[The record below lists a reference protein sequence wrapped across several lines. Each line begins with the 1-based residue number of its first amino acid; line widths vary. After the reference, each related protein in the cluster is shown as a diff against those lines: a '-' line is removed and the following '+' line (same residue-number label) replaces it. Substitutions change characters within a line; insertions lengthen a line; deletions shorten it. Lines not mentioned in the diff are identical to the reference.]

1 MDRRSFLVYA
11 GFGSVV
17 STLNTL
23 LTNTSAGI
31 AQKSTNNNKI
41 LLVQTPPNYFV
52 NVYAFGNLVSGKT
65 NQAYIIAAN
74 TKTIQK
80 AIDTVGQQGGGTIY
94 IPKGYYQV
102 TPENLTVNSPSS
114 IVINYDNITLLGDG
128 IGKTIIESRGSW
140 SVINRQVVRGHGIMI
155 KGTDNSLYPRKNIT
169 IKNLELQGGTTGF
182 TGNNAWPAN
191 TKTGDGWDITHK
203 GICLDF
209 DKHLDNITI
218 DSVYVHDFRGEVI
231 YNGGLW
237 LGKLTISNTKLA
249 NSNGSMLSVD
259 ANLTVTNCEF
269 VNTATA
275 WVENAPI
282 SPNKSYSF
290 DKCVFKD
297 SIGHG
302 LVVAQ
307 GMFPL
312 GRKVTITNCNFY
324 NSPSGICPFGGA
336 SNFVVTTNK
345 FYDVKNALLT
355 SGINKNIEFY
365 QNEIY
370 GQTVPVT
377 TAYLFG
383 KLSNVVIKNNYHQ
396 GSNNAPMVGC
406 ILYYADLTNIV
417 IENNIFKNCRTPE
430 QPANLTNERPLF
442 RNNQYI
448 NVERCDTQGSYILW
462 WGQETPY
469 IITPKCEEVVL
480 SNTTNSAVITIGMSI
495 SSYVDGQEV
504 LVTGGSINKKVKLP
518 QNSDTIQCQSDRLLS
533 GRGEKLTLR
542 FKKSSQKWYEISYS
556 S

>member
-1 MDRRSFLVYA
+1 MDRRTFLIYA
-11 GFGSVV
+11 GLGSVV
-17 STLNTL
+17 STLNAL
-23 LTNTSAGI
+23 LTNTSSGV
-31 AQKSTNNNKI
+31 AQTSTNKT
-41 LLVQTPPNYFV
+41 LLAQTLPTRWV
-52 NVYAFGNLVSGKT
+52 NVYTFGKLVSGKT
-65 NQAYIIAAN
+65 NKAYIIAAN
-74 TKTIQK
+74 TKIIQK
-80 AIDTVGQQGGGTIY
+80 AIDTVGKQGGGTIY
-94 IPKGYYQV
+94 IPRGYYQV
-102 TPENLTVNSPSS
+102 APENLTVYSPSS
-114 IVINYDNITLLGDG
+114 IVINYNNITLIGDG

-140 SVINRQVVRGHGIMI
+140 SIIRGQVVRGHGIMI
-155 KGTDNSLYPRKNIT
+155 KGTNNSLYPRKNIT
-169 IKNLELQGGTTGF
+169 IKNLELQGGTNGF

-231 YNGGLW
+231 YNGGSW
-237 LGKLTISNTKLA
+237 LGKLTILNTKLA

-307 GMFPL
+307 GRFPL

-336 SNFVVTTNK
+336 SDFVVTKNK
-345 FYDVKNALLT
+345 FFDVKNALLT
-355 SGINKNIEFY
+355 TDVNRNIQFY

-370 GQTVPVT
+370 GQKKSIT

-396 GSNNAPMVGC
+396 ATTNAPIVAC
-406 ILYYADLTNIV
+406 VFYYGDLKNIV
-417 IENNIFKNCRTPE
+417 IENNIFKTCRTPE
-430 QPANLTNERPLF
+430 QLADVTNERPLF

-448 NVERCDTQGSYILW
+448 NVERRNSQGSYVLS
-462 WGQETPY
+462 GGEQTVQMV
-469 IITPKCEEVVL
+469 TPKCEELVL
-480 SNTTNSAVITIGMSI
+480 NNLTSSAVTTVGI
-495 SSYVDGQEV
+495 SVSRYIDGQDV
-504 LVTGGSINKKVKLP
+504 LLTGGSINKKIKLP
-518 QNSDTIQCQSDRLLS
+518 RNSDTIQCQSDRLLS
-533 GRGEKLTLR
+533 GRGEKLRLR
-542 FKKSSQKWYEISYS
+542 FKKSSQKWHEISYS

>member
-1 MDRRSFLVYA
+1 MDRRTFLIYA
-11 GFGSVV
+11 GFGSAVT
-17 STLNTL
+17 TLNTL
-23 LTNTSAGI
+23 LTNTSSGV
-31 AQKSTNNNKI
+31 AQKSTNYNKI
-41 LLVQTPPNYFV
+41 SLAQTLPNLFV
-52 NVYAFGNLVSGKT
+52 NVYTFGKLVSGKT
-65 NQAYIIAAN
+65 NKAYIIAAN
-74 TKTIQK
+74 TKIIQK
-80 AIDTVGQQGGGTIY
+80 AIDAVGQKGGGTIY

-102 TPENLTVNSPSS
+102 APENLTVDSPSS

-140 SVINRQVVRGHGIMI
+140 SLIKGQVVRGHGIMI

-182 TGNNAWPAN
+182 TGDNSWPAN
-191 TKTGDGWDITHK
+191 PKTGDGWDITHK

-209 DKHLDNITI
+209 DKYLDNITI
-218 DSVYVHDFRGEVI
+218 NSVYVHDFRGEVI

-282 SPNKSYSF
+282 SPNKSYYF
-290 DKCVFKD
+290 DKCTFKD

-302 LVVAQ
+302 LVIAQ
-307 GMFPL
+307 GKFPS
-312 GRKVTITNCNFY
+312 GRKVTITNCNFS

-336 SNFVVTTNK
+336 SNFVVTKNK
-345 FYDVKNALLT
+345 FFDVENALLT
-355 SGINKNIEFY
+355 SGVNKNIQFY

-370 GQTVPVT
+370 GQKKPIS

-396 GSNNAPMVGC
+396 AATNTQKVAC
-406 ILYYADLTNIV
+406 ILYYADLENIV

-430 QPANLTNERPLF
+430 QSADLTNERPLF

-448 NVERCDTQGSYILW
+448 NVERRNAQGAYILW

-469 IITPKCEEVVL
+469 IVTPKCEELVL
-480 SNTTNSAVITIGMSI
+480 NNDTSSGVTTVSMSI
-495 SSYVDGQEV
+495 SHYVDGQEV

-518 QNSDTIQCQSDRLLS
+518 KNSNTIQCQSDRLLS
-533 GRGEKLTLR
+533 GEGEKVRLK
-542 FKKSSQKWYEISYS
+542 FKKSSQKWYEIAYS